1 MEETLQ
7 IWNWSSFIFNV
18 LSSLIGSFIFIFT
31 LLFFLRPKFKII
43 KLIAKQDSPFD
54 ETNQICYA
62 FKVVNKSLF
71 SAYDIEARVNYYTL
85 RQGENGIMHKIFHKI
100 ELKTSKIN
108 YIPRDKLF
116 VKNYG
121 DNCTQFFTYEN
132 ISEEITKGNKYIQFQ
147 ITARHSLTGLSN
159 IFTFDFVDSSF
170 IKEGIFVAGDVCS
183 IKKC

>member
-1 MEETLQ
+1 
-7 IWNWSSFIFNV
+7 
-18 LSSLIGSFIFIFT
+18 
-31 LLFFLRPKFKII
+31 
-43 KLIAKQDSPFD
+43 
-54 ETNQICYA
+54 
-62 FKVVNKSLF
+62 
-71 SAYDIEARVNYYTL
+71 
-85 RQGENGIMHKIFHKI
+85 MHKIFHKI

>member
-71 SAYDIEARVNYYTL
+71 FCL
-85 RQGENGIMHKIFHKI
+85 
-100 ELKTSKIN
+100 
-108 YIPRDKLF
+108 
-116 VKNYG
+116 
-121 DNCTQFFTYEN
+121 
-132 ISEEITKGNKYIQFQ
+132 
-147 ITARHSLTGLSN
+147 
-159 IFTFDFVDSSF
+159 
-170 IKEGIFVAGDVCS
+170 
-183 IKKC
+183 